1 MLRCFN
7 MFLYVLYGIHI
18 CFLEHQLFAFSIVR
32 APTVLPGLS
41 LCHAALI
48 ALLALQSG
56 RLPASLL
63 RQGAG
68 AQQRKHHFFDI
79 VVIDI
84 DIDIDIVVAIVV
96 IVITVSPR
104 HHHLRR
110 IGDIL

>member
-1 MLRCFN
+1 

-84 DIDIDIVVAIVV
+84 DIDIVVAIVV
-96 IVITVSPR
+96 IVITVSSR

-110 IGDIL
+110 IGNIL